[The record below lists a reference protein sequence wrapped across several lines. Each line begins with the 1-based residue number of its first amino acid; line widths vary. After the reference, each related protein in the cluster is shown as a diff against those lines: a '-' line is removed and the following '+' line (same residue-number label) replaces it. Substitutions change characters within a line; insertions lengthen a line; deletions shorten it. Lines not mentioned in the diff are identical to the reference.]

1 MSLPCIQLAP
11 VRRTCRVSR
20 LACQCSTAPHVLA
33 ADLGGTNARYQLWSC
48 PPGGAAT
55 LAFQSTHA
63 TAAHPSFQASLSAFL
78 GEAGLGLPSAACFA
92 VAGPVVEGSAT
103 LTNLRNWR
111 VDGAELKEALA
122 TPAVRVVND
131 FEGVGYGILDL
142 PASSLLTLNA
152 AQPACVR
159 SLLR

>member
-1 MSLPCIQLAP
+1 
-11 VRRTCRVSR
+11 
-20 LACQCSTAPHVLA
+20 LACRCSAVPHALA
-33 ADLGGTNARYQLWSC
+33 ADLGGTNARYQLWRC

-63 TAAHPSFQASLSAFL
+63 TAAHASFQASLAAFL
-78 GEAGLGLPSAACFA
+78 AEAALGLPAAACFA
-92 VAGPVVEGSAT
+92 VAGPVVSGSAT
-103 LTNLRNWR
+103 LTNLSNWR
-111 VDGAELKEALA
+111 VDGTELRGLLA

-152 AQPACVR
+152 AAPACGR
-159 SLLR
+159 S